1 MFYSGIK
8 IFYYLDSGAT
18 VSDYVSFDRPCTLNS
33 FLLNKWESTVREQL
47 SFAVDSDEGLVRVN
61 RACVQS
67 KNVIA
72 TNWELERV

>member
-1 MFYSGIK
+1 MLYSGIK

-18 VSDYVSFDRPCTLNS
+18 VSDYVSFDRPCTLDDT
-33 FLLNKWESTVREQL
+33 LLRNWKSAVIEQL

>member
-1 MFYSGIK
+1 MLYSGIK

-18 VSDYVSFDRPCTLNS
+18 VSDYVSFDRPCTLDDI
-33 FLLNKWESTVREQL
+33 LLRNWKSAVIEQL